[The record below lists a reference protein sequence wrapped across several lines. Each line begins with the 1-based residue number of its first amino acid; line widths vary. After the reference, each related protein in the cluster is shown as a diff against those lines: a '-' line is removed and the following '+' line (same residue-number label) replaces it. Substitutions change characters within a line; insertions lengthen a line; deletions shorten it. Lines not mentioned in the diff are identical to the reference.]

1 MTRPTHLARVDM
13 GPDSVDGWL
22 AGLVGK
28 ELGAEEGPAI
38 ELDADSRELRLRG
51 EPIALRP
58 LEFGFI
64 AYLVARP
71 GKVVARHELM
81 EAVWGYEADTSSNV
95 IEAVVRT
102 LRKKLGQDAE
112 LIETVR
118 GIGYRYRPDG

>member
-1 MTRPTHLARVDM
+1 M